1 MNNAATYGSD
11 MSPYEEKAWADL
23 QEYWQ
28 KKAERR
34 TLPPAVRNAANAA
47 GNKVGDTA
55 SSARNFVSSKTPTV
69 LKDAGGAAVDLTLE
83 PTLKAVV
90 GLLEWV
96 TETIQEFSDPSNVL
110 AFHQDKG
117 RPVTTIADL
126 QALDLEDLDSFTK
139 GSVWRW
145 RSTGLVE
152 GGAIG
157 ALTFI
162 PVGGSIAA
170 IGLDLVVMHA
180 LTTAV
185 ATQAA
190 YAYGIDPTTD
200 AGQEHVNRMLRKA
213 WAAQAP
219 KAGTVKSAKNA
230 FVMGQGRVN
239 WSQRFRSDHRIAAA
253 VEKLLK
259 QVNPGQHVPIQKV
272 VTKMPYLG
280 AVTAAGVNSTVLAS
294 MAKNSIHYSR
304 TMHLATKHGLALP
317 ANLK

>member
-1 MNNAATYGSD
+1 MHSAPAQGPG
-11 MSPYEEKAWADL
+11 MSSYEQQAWADL
-23 QEYWQ
+23 QEHWR

-34 TLPPAVRNAANAA
+34 ALPPAVRQATGAASH
-47 GNKVGDTA
+47 KIGDTA
-55 SSARNFVSSKTPTV
+55 SSARNFVSSKTPTA
-69 LKDAGGAAVDLTLE
+69 LKNAGDAAVDLTLE
-83 PTLKAVV
+83 PTVKAVV
-90 GLLEWV
+90 GLLDWV
-96 TETIQEFSDPSNVL
+96 TETVQQFSEPESVL
-110 AFHQDKG
+110 AFHRDKG
-117 RPVTTIADL
+117 RPVSTLTDL
-126 QALDLEDLDSFTK
+126 QALDLEALDSFTK
-139 GSVWRW
+139 GSVWKW

-230 FVMGQGRVN
+230 FVMGRGRVN

-272 VTKMPYLG
+272 VTKMPYVG
-280 AVTAAGVNSTVLAS
+280 AVTSAGVNSTVLAS

-304 TMHLATKHGLALP
+304 TMYLARKHGLALP
-317 ANLK
+317 ASLT